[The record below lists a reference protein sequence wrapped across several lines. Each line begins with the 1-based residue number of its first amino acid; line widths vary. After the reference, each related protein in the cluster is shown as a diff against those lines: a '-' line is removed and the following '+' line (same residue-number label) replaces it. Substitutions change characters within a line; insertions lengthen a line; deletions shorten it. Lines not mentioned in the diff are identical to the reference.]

1 MIKKILLPIFI
12 AIISINVVSARA
24 EIRCQLAEGT
34 KKGFAETST
43 GPNIETT
50 STASS
55 TFGFLGTVTR
65 LISNDTYETMN
76 KCAAADLAD
85 FAART
90 GRDAPELGEGCEVED
105 PTRCE
110 GMGLLDA
117 GKNQQGFRPG
127 GSLMGLATAMERAV
141 QDPLPVNLAYYI
153 NQNARK
159 IPGLKNTAFAQD
171 TIEYGGPFLGA
182 IYHYWTISRN
192 IAYAFLAA
200 AMTVIGIMI
209 IMGKSIDPKAGV
221 TVQQALPQIIIA
233 LILITFSYPIGAAG
247 ASLAYNIRGS
257 LDSSGLLEAANQLD
271 ISTVSMIGFFASI
284 GGIANGVVALVMSII
299 AVVMSLIMG
308 ILVFFKIFGIYLKM
322 LFAIITAPVSFAI
335 GAIPGNQDTTMNW
348 FKQFGAYMVSLPA
361 MSFAAWF
368 IFGLIGD
375 IGWKAMTSFEEFG
388 NWGFGL
394 LAGLAIPAITYL
406 GFTITLTIPDKIEG
420 MFGIKGGK

>member
-1 MIKKILLPIFI
+1 MIKKILLPLFI
-12 AIISINVVSARA
+12 ALISINLSYAKAQIRTQIGEKTKDQFAR
-24 EIRCQLAEGT
+24 
-34 KKGFAETST
+34 TST

-55 TFGFLGTVTR
+55 MFGFTASVTR
-65 LISNDTYETMN
+65 ILSNDTYETMN
-76 KCAAADLAD
+76 KCAALALID
-85 FAART
+85 FASRT
-90 GRDAPELGEGCEVED
+90 GRDVPEVDEGGELED

-110 GMGLLDA
+110 NMGLLQA
-117 GKNQQGFRPG
+117 AKRQQGFRPG
-127 GSLMGLATAMERAV
+127 GSLMGIASVLEQGV
-141 QDPLPVNLAYYI
+141 KEPLPVNLAYYI

-200 AMTVIGIMI
+200 AMTVIGILI

-257 LDSSGLLEAANQLD
+257 LDNSALLADANELD
-271 ISTVSMIGFFASI
+271 IATVSMIGFFGVAQGITVGIVTMLFSI
-284 GGIANGVVALVMSII
+284 AAVLVSI
-299 AVVMSLIMG
+299 IMG
-308 ILVFFKIFGIYLKM
+308 ILVFLKIFGVYLKM

-335 GAIPGNQDTTMNW
+335 GAIPGNQDTTTNW
-348 FKQFGAYMVSLPA
+348 FKQFGAYIVSLPA

-368 IFGLIGD
+368 VFGLIGD
-375 IGWKAMTSFEEFG
+375 VGWKAVTSFDEFG
-388 NWGFGL
+388 GWGFGA
-394 LAGLAIPAITYL
+394 LAGVGVLAITIF
-406 GFTITLTIPDKIEG
+406 GFNITLTIPEKIEG
-420 MFGIKGGK
+420 MFGIKGGR